1 MKTQRVLTPLAFG
14 LAVAISGSA
23 YAVGDGASAVIYD
36 TQKNFNNEVLNQGTE
51 NTASVN
57 DSLNSASGN
66 VGVNVAAG
74 DNNQQAN
81 AAAVATADALFV
93 FGFPVVASAQASIDV
108 QQKAFN
114 NDLTNY
120 SVPNDASLNNSAND
134 TSGNVGINI
143 AAGNYN
149 QQKNDMAI
157 ASSSSAFTAGASVN
171 VEQKSFG
178 NNTDNLA
185 VLDYGKQYVH
195 LKLKADGT
203 YEGVSDQIGDVYLDV
218 WEGPTHP
225 GGANIGHIDVDS
237 AAQGAVDLN
246 GDGGAFAFNEE
257 GTLGLK
263 GSVSGY
269 IPVVVGFTGPVTNN
283 ATINGSLN
291 NVSGNVGVNVA
302 AGGGN
307 QQSNSLAIAAG
318 CTACPG
324 AGGGGGGE
332 L

>member
-36 TQKNFNNEVLNQGTE
+36 TQKNFHNEVLNQGTE

-108 QQKAFN
+108 QQKAFK

-157 ASSSSAFTAGASVN
+157 ASSSSAFTAAASVN
-171 VEQKSFG
+171 VEQTSFG

-185 VLDYGKQYVH
+185 VLDYGKQYVN
-195 LKLKADGT
+195 LKLNANGT
-203 YEGVSDQIGDVYLDV
+203 YQGK
-218 WEGPTHP
+218 HK
-225 GGANIGHIDVDS
+225 GHGHNHVT
-237 AAQGAVDLN
+237 
-246 GDGGAFAFNEE
+246 EE
-257 GTLGLK
+257 GTQALK

-324 AGGGGGGE
+324 GGD